1 MLNILRKELSTFF
14 NSAIAYIVIG
24 VFLLLSGLFFWFYPD
39 SNILDFGFADMSGF
53 FQFTPFVMMFLAP
66 AVCMRM
72 LTEEFRNGTLEFLY
86 TKPISVFQIILGKF
100 GAAFLI
106 ICLALIPTVCYYF
119 SLYLLGNPVGN
130 IDTASVI
137 GSYIGLFF
145 LVAVFCA
152 IGIFASS
159 ITNNQ
164 VIAFIL
170 GAILCYLTFY
180 GFNQVSQIFSGSLE
194 YIINYIGL
202 AFHYESLGK
211 GILDSRDMIYM
222 ISISALFIILTKVVL
237 QRKRN

>member
-130 IDTASVI
+130 IDTASVV